1 MSDLVTKNPP
11 ESLKIH
17 IMLPKKKYIEKIS
30 ITIFPI
36 LSIKINEYLKLKA
49 LVFFPSCFVII

>member
-1 MSDLVTKNPP
+1 MSDLVTKSHP
-11 ESLKIH
+11 ESLKIR

-36 LSIKINEYLKLKA
+36 LSININKYLKLKA
-49 LVFFPSCFVII
+49 LVFSPSCFII